1 MSIFLLDEKK
11 ERQEKYGWTEERLSH
26 YKDLVCI
33 RDYETLKN
41 LGSDRICQRGNIVF
55 FHDSFFRNLSIEE
68 GHQQTFEQKLQQN
81 TKYVKFGGSFG
92 ATHISEDG
100 QMAVL
105 PVSHFYSHLESF
117 LQSERK
123 DYPLQILAYRENYQ
137 HEKWLELKN
146 KLWNRLFSYP
156 ANKQLSEKER
166 ENILEKMDY
175 DPTIEAILDQNHTI
189 IAVKNTLNQW
199 KTYSSILKDTS
210 I

>member
-1 MSIFLLDEKK
+1 MSIFLIDEKK

-33 RDYETLKN
+33 RDFETLKT

-68 GHQQTFEQKLQQN
+68 RHQQTFEQKLREK

-92 ATHISEDG
+92 ATYISEDG

-117 LQSERK
+117 LQSEGK
-123 DYPLQILAYRENYQ
+123 DYPLLTLAYGESYEQ
-137 HEKWLELKN
+137 EKWLQLKN
-146 KLWNRLFSYP
+146 NFWNRLFSYP
-156 ANKQLSEKER
+156 ANKSLSEKER
-166 ENILEKMDY
+166 EKILEAMDY

-189 IAVKNTLNQW
+189 IAIKNTLNQW